1 MFMISWPLNE
11 QSDYESNLQAV
22 FLFTLCTEGKSYV
35 LQSMSCIVQQVDLV
49 WKSDAPYLI
58 MQYIFR
64 GFNKLKTHH
73 VKEIKPENIF

>member
-35 LQSMSCIVQQVDLV
+35 LQSMSCIVQQVYLV

-64 GFNKLKTHH
+64 AFNKLKTQNL
-73 VKEIKPENIF
+73 KEIKHENIF